1 MSFFLRELGGRAARS
16 LVLLGLTCLAVVC
29 CSRSANSLAQC
40 YAKAFASAPPEIKAV
55 WDSATSAA
63 KTNGYATALLTFQ
76 ALAKQ
81 PKLTAAQLEAVQET
95 SGALRAQMYEAA
107 KQDDP
112 QAQAAVEQLRR
123 AFMESRGK
131 RRP

>member
-40 YAKAFASAPPEIKAV
+40 YAKTFASAPPEIKAA
-55 WDSATSAA
+55 WDDATAAA

-76 ALAKQ
+76 ALGKQ
-81 PKLTAAQLEAVQET
+81 PNLTSAQSEAVQQT
-95 SGALRAQMYEAA
+95 AGVLRTQMYEAA
-107 KQDDP
+107 KNNDP
-112 QAQAAVEQLRR
+112 QAQAAVEELRR
-123 AFMESRGK
+123 AFAASRGK
-131 RRP
+131 GRR